1 MIMEEA
7 TKAAKYAAAIR
18 AACRRGGYIGDPITN
33 LFQALAAAFAADP
46 EETARIIAAASRFT

>member
-1 MIMEEA
+1 MEEA